1 MRYLLWLTFFLSLL
15 VTVSNGSSADTTGP
29 VIIITAPEE
38 VLYKTNTMW
47 ANVSLNED
55 GLWCKYSLDHSPN
68 VSLGGGPVNWNI
80 LLNVEDG
87 FHNITYFCSD
97 LSGNINQSRYHYI
110 MVDATPPQISLEV
123 YPEPVESFKNIRLR
137 INCSDEVSGCD
148 TVDIKIPFANCL
160 TKVSKG
166 TLYEVTTPYCVA
178 QTYEYRVNATDNIG
192 NANSSIRGTITV
204 KKATGCDC
212 SSNAECMD
220 GSCILGK
227 CMTADN
233 PSLKFY
239 FNRPETIEGGNYW
252 TLIIWLKN
260 NLDVEDTIS
269 LKLTGIPEKI
279 EYWSSFENGDKSM
292 NFRLGPHEE
301 TFTTINTFGGK
312 VGTYMLYIDGRSLSV
327 PTLFNQTGI
336 RLHVVA
342 KKNAGLLSRSPGVSN
357 YSCVIIFA
365 ISLLVMFKRNSF

>member
-15 VTVSNGSSADTTGP
+15 VTVSNGSSIDTTGP
-29 VIIITAPEE
+29 IITITAPEA
-38 VLYKTNTMW
+38 VLYRTNTMW
-47 ANVSLNED
+47 ANVSLNE
-55 GLWCKYSLDHSPN
+55 GGSWCKYSLDSKPN
-68 VSLGGGPVNWNI
+68 IPLNGGPINWNVP
-80 LLNVEDG
+80 LNVEDG

-97 LSGNINQSRYHYI
+97 LSGNRNQSRYHYI
-110 MVDATPPQISLEV
+110 MVDTTPPQISLEI

-160 TKVSKG
+160 TKVSEG

-178 QTYEYRVNATDNIG
+178 QTYEYHVNAADNIG
-192 NANSSIRGTITV
+192 NVNSSIRGTITV

-212 SSNAECMD
+212 SSNAECMN
-220 GSCILGK
+220 GSCIVWK
-227 CMTADN
+227 CMKAKN

-239 FNRPETIEGGNYW
+239 FSEPEVIEVGSYW
-252 TLIIWLKN
+252 TLIIWVKN

-269 LKLTGIPEKI
+269 LRLRGTPEKI
-279 EYWSSFENGDKSM
+279 EYWSSFENGDKKM
-292 NFRLGPHEE
+292 DFRLGPHEE
-301 TFTTINTFGGK
+301 TFTTIKTFGGE

-327 PTLFNQTGI
+327 PALFNQTGI
-336 RLHVVA
+336 RLHIVA
-342 KKNAGLLSRSPGVSN
+342 KKNAGLVSRSPGMSN
-357 YSCVIIFA
+357 YSCILIFV